1 MSLASAWLEDFRTWV
16 DGLLGDRLSAALAQV
31 KAAVARGTVAQD
43 VAPQVQR
50 CADVLGTLRVETQAY
65 LAVAAPHH
73 ADSDVKER
81 SDRLVA
87 IWTELWA
94 QWSDPACTRPRAS
107 GGQGVGRE
115 HCERGRNAAAVAR
128 SAVGMAPAWSA
139 VVVVVVGGVA
149 YAVSEVGSAWAI
161 STTAD
166 AEVALEQVRLQ
177 RKELDAR
184 VTASQD
190 GRTLPPSTLPPPEL
204 PRSGADAAKV
214 VKLALAG
221 LRVAVGAGVLAYAVR
236 R

>member
-1 MSLASAWLEDFRTWV
+1 MSLASAWLEEFRTWV

-50 CADVLGTLRVETQAY
+50 CAAVLGTLRAETQAY

-73 ADSDVKER
+73 ADPDVKER

-94 QWSDPACTRPRAS
+94 QWSDPACTRPRA
-107 GGQGVGRE
+107 
-115 HCERGRNAAAVAR
+115 AAEQ
-128 SAVGMAPAWSA
+128 VGMAPAWAA

-184 VTASQD
+184 VRASQD

-221 LRVAVGAGVLAYAVR
+221 LGVAVGVGAAFAAMRQR
-236 R
+236 RQ

>member
-50 CADVLGTLRVETQAY
+50 CAAVLGTLRAETQSY

-73 ADSDVKER
+73 ADPDVKER

-94 QWSDPACTRPRAS
+94 QWSDPACTRPRAA
-107 GGQGVGRE
+107 RE
-115 HCERGRNAAAVAR
+115 
-128 SAVGMAPAWSA
+128 SVGMAPAWAA

-214 VKLALAG
+214 VKLVLAG
-221 LRVAVGAGVLAYAVR
+221 LGMAVGAGVIAMVVR
-236 R
+236 TR

>member
-1 MSLASAWLEDFRTWV
+1 
-16 DGLLGDRLSAALAQV
+16 
-31 KAAVARGTVAQD
+31 
-43 VAPQVQR
+43 
-50 CADVLGTLRVETQAY
+50 
-65 LAVAAPHH
+65 
-73 ADSDVKER
+73 
-81 SDRLVA
+81 
-87 IWTELWA
+87 
-94 QWSDPACTRPRAS
+94 
-107 GGQGVGRE
+107 
-115 HCERGRNAAAVAR
+115 
-128 SAVGMAPAWSA
+128 MAPAWAA

-221 LRVAVGAGVLAYAVR
+221 LGVAAGITVLAAVAR
-236 R
+236 SR

>member
-50 CADVLGTLRVETQAY
+50 CAAVLGTLRAETQAY

-73 ADSDVKER
+73 ADPDVKER

-94 QWSDPACTRPRAS
+94 QWSDPACTRPRAT
-107 GGQGVGRE
+107 GGRL
-115 HCERGRNAAAVAR
+115 
-128 SAVGMAPAWSA
+128 GMAPAWAA

-177 RKELDAR
+177 RKELDER

-221 LRVAVGAGVLAYAVR
+221 LGVAVAVGLVAASVR
-236 R
+236 GR

>member
-31 KAAVARGTVAQD
+31 KAAVARGTVAQE

-50 CADVLGTLRVETQAY
+50 CADVLSTLRVETQAY
-65 LAVAAPHH
+65 LVVAAPHH

-94 QWSDPACTRPRAS
+94 QWSDPTCTRPRVA
-107 GGQGVGRE
+107 G
-115 HCERGRNAAAVAR
+115 ER
-128 SAVGMAPAWSA
+128 VGMATAWAA
-139 VVVVVVGGVA
+139 VVVVVVAGVA

-184 VTASQD
+184 VMASRD

-204 PRSGADAAKV
+204 PRSGADAGKV

-221 LRVAVGAGVLAYAVR
+221 LGVALGLGVATAFFR
-236 R
+236 DR

>member
-1 MSLASAWLEDFRTWV
+1 
-16 DGLLGDRLSAALAQV
+16 
-31 KAAVARGTVAQD
+31 
-43 VAPQVQR
+43 VQR
-50 CADVLGTLRVETQAY
+50 CAAVLGTLRAETQAY
-65 LAVAAPHH
+65 LAVASPHH
-73 ADSDVKER
+73 ADPDVKER

-94 QWSDPACTRPRAS
+94 QWSDPVCTRP
-107 GGQGVGRE
+107 QGAG
-115 HCERGRNAAAVAR
+115 ER
-128 SAVGMAPAWSA
+128 VGMAPAWAA

-177 RKELDAR
+177 RNELDAR

-221 LRVAVGAGVLAYAVR
+221 LGVAVGVGVVVAVVR
-236 R
+236 GR